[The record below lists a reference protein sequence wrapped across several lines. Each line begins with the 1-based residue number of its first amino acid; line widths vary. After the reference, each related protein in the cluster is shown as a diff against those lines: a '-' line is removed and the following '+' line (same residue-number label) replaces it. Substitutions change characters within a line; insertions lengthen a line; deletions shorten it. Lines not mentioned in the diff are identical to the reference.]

1 MEGAD
6 EAAPGGAPDELSE
19 ESLAADPVAQF
30 ARWFGDAVDAQV
42 PEPTAMVLATASG
55 TGVPR
60 ARTVLLKGYDADGFT
75 FYTNRTSRKGR
86 ELAGNPQAC
95 LVFPWHAM
103 GRQVIIEGPVTALS
117 QAESEPYFH
126 SRPRGSQIGAWASRQ
141 SAVLAGRAELDT
153 RFERLARRWPPG
165 SQVPM
170 PDFWGGYRV
179 VPRTA
184 EFWQSRPS
192 RMHDRLLYRRAEGV
206 QPGGTGGWIV
216 ERLAP

>member
-1 MEGAD
+1 MEAAD
-6 EAAPGGAPDELSE
+6 EAAPGGIPDELSE
-19 ESLAADPVAQF
+19 ESLAAEPVAQF
-30 ARWFGDAVDAQV
+30 ARWFGDAVKARI
-42 PEPTAMVLATASG
+42 PEPTAMVLATSSA
-55 TGVPR
+55 TGMPR

-86 ELAGNPQAC
+86 ELAENPRAC

-126 SRPRGSQIGAWASRQ
+126 SRPRGSQLGAWASRQ
-141 SAVLAGRAELDT
+141 STVLASRAELDA
-153 RFERLARRWPPG
+153 RFARLAERWPPG
-165 SQVPM
+165 AEVPM

-179 VPRTA
+179 TPETV

-192 RMHDRLLYRRAEGV
+192 RLHDRLRYRRAPARV
-206 QPGGTGGWIV
+206 PGAAAEWIV